1 MGCRIFL
8 GWKMKSGTTEDA
20 EYTEREEIP
29 GGGLLAI
36 GALSVGTRIPFFFRV
51 FLVFRGWEWAE

>member
-1 MGCRIFL
+1 
-8 GWKMKSGTTEDA
+8 MKSGTTEDA

-36 GALSVGTRIPFFFRV
+36 GALSVGTRTPFFFRV
-51 FLVFRGWEWAE
+51 FLVFRGWEWAG